1 MKNLFQLLI
10 TPLKFLTGYRLFQR
24 NEQDMTS
31 LQIILWW
38 EARRLFFNIIVGLA
52 GVMTIV
58 VMLFSAA
65 IAEKLFNEP
74 IGWPDPPFFAIIGVI
89 LYAIGANGC
98 YTGGWIAELISHE
111 VWGEK
116 ARGFSEISFTLGVVF
131 SFLLTLVPGALVVF
145 AVVCR
150 FIYKTLIQ

>member
-1 MKNLFQLLI
+1 MRKLFQLLL

-24 NEQDMTS
+24 NEEDITP

-38 EARRLFFNIIVGLA
+38 EARRLFFNIVVGIA

-58 VMLFSAA
+58 VMVFSAA

-74 IGWPDPPFFAIIGVI
+74 IGWPDPPLFAIIGII
-89 LYAIGANGC
+89 LYAVGANIC

-111 VWGEK
+111 VWGDK
-116 ARGFSEISFTLGVVF
+116 ARGFAEISFTLGVVF

-145 AVVCR
+145 AVVVR
-150 FIYKTLIQ
+150 FIYRGLIQ

>member
-1 MKNLFQLLI
+1 MKKLFQLLL

-24 NEQDMTS
+24 KEEDITS

-38 EARRLFFNIIVGLA
+38 EARRLFFNIVVGIA

-89 LYAIGANGC
+89 LYAIGANVC
-98 YTGGWIAELISHE
+98 YTGGWIAELISHK
-111 VWGEK
+111 VWGDK
-116 ARGFSEISFTLGVVF
+116 ARGFAEISFTLGVIF

-145 AVVCR
+145 AVVGR
-150 FIYKTLIQ
+150 FIYKGLIQ